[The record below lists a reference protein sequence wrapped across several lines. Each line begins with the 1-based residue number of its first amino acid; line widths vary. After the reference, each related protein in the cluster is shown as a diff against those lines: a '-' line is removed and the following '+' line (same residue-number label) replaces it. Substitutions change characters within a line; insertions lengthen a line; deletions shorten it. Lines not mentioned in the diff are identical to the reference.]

1 MKSGNIQVGGY
12 NDSIFSPSS
21 LIQNRIGDF
30 GVTFTHLRRS
40 ALQPFLQC
48 TATAPAVHCIR
59 PCSALHP
66 SLQCTASFPANVCT
80 RHRKRLHPPSQ
91 TFASAIANVCGEK
104 MPFMESLPPG
114 FSTEPKSRGG
124 RGFLVFA
131 AAGCSPMR
139 HSPPVLQRWPCS
151 SLSHSAWCGC
161 SDSTHRGWK
170 DAYQSQSLWA

>member
-1 MKSGNIQVGGY
+1 MGCV
-12 NDSIFSPSS
+12 SPPLS
-21 LIQNRIGDF
+21 LIQNRTDDF
-30 GVTFTHLRRS
+30 GASFTHLRRS
-40 ALQPFLQC
+40 ALQPLPQC
-48 TATAPAVHCIR
+48 TASALAVHCIR
-59 PCSALHP
+59 PCSALP
-66 SLQCTASFPANVCT
+66 LFTANVCT

-104 MPFMESLPPG
+104 MPFVESLPPG
-114 FSTEPKSRGG
+114 FSTDPKSRGG

>member
-1 MKSGNIQVGGY
+1 MGCV
-12 NDSIFSPSS
+12 SPPLS
-21 LIQNRIGDF
+21 LIQNRTCAF
-30 GVTFTHLRRS
+30 GASFTHLRRS
-40 ALQPFLQC
+40 ALQPLPQC
-48 TATAPAVHCIR
+48 TATALAVHCIR
-59 PCSALHP
+59 PCSALP
-66 SLQCTASFPANVCT
+66 LFPQTFAPAIANVCT

-91 TFASAIANVCGEK
+91 TFAVKRCLLWN
-104 MPFMESLPPG
+104 PFPPG
-114 FSTEPKSRGG
+114 FSTDPKSRGG